1 MTVTQVGQAYLTG
14 KPTIWCVWFEG
25 TTKLDGGGQ
34 VDFLRHVISA
44 HGLRVNPAPAARDF
58 RSETK

>member
-25 TTKLDGGGQ
+25 TTKLDGGG
-34 VDFLRHVISA
+34 VR
-44 HGLRVNPAPAARDF
+44 
-58 RSETK
+58 

>member
-25 TTKLDGGGQ
+25 TTKLDG
-34 VDFLRHVISA
+34 DFPPEALDKA
-44 HGLRVNPAPAARDF
+44 
-58 RSETK
+58 